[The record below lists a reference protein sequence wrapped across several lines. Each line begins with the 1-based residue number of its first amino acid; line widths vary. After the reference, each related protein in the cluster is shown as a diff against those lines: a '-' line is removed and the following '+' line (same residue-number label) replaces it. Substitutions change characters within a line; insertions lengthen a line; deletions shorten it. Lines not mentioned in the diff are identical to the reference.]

1 MGRSGMHIGNW
12 WENQKE
18 RDHWED
24 EDVSDWI
31 ILKWI
36 LER

>member
-1 MGRSGMHIGNW
+1 MHEGYGW
-12 WENQKE
+12 ESQEERDRWENK
-18 RDHWED
+18 
-24 EDVSDWI
+24 DVGEWI

>member
-1 MGRSGMHIGNW
+1 MGRGWGRSRMHIEYL
-12 WENQKE
+12 WENQKKDQDLGE
-18 RDHWED
+18 
-24 EDVSDWI
+24 WI